1 MKYKLPSDL
10 LVIDILSLLLIA
22 AIAFL
27 PSLPIRIILGLPF
40 LLFFPGYVFL
50 AALYPRADGIERFER
65 LALSFGFSIALT
77 GLLGLGLNFT
87 PWGITV
93 ASVTDSL
100 TILIV
105 AMSVVAYYR
114 RRAVPGQNGFPFRFH
129 ISLASWKQQAL
140 PHRILTAALVV
151 LIAGA
156 IGTLVFVVVSPK
168 IGETYTEFYV
178 LGTRGQAA
186 DYPRQLEVGQPG
198 AVTVGIINREHATT
212 KYRLEVKV
220 EGVASTVVDQLVLE
234 QNETWENPVV
244 FTPDKVGQ
252 TQEVQF
258 LLYNLDSS
266 TTQAYR
272 ELHFWIDVADRT
284 QG

>member
-10 LVIDILSLLLIA
+10 LVIDVLSLLLIA

-27 PSLPIRIILGLPF
+27 PSLPIRIVLGLPF

-50 AALYPRADGIERFER
+50 AALYPRADGIER

-114 RRAVPGQNGFPFRFH
+114 RRAVPGQNGFPFKFH

-178 LGTRGQAA
+178 LGARGQAA

-198 AVTVGIINREHATT
+198 TVTVGIINREQATT